1 MRTTTF
7 DVMTNLP
14 VAPPPSIWTYVW
26 EQSSTA
32 FSGLSPLT
40 IQNVST
46 GMSLTSY
53 SYGNAHLYGYYYGVA
68 KDILSDG
75 VMDVTLALSPR
86 LVRTLGF
93 FTACNFYI

>member
-14 VAPPPSIWTYVW
+14 VAPAPSIWTYIR
-26 EQSSTA
+26 ELSSSA

-40 IQNVST
+40 IQNVT
-46 GMSLTSY
+46 AGMGLTSY
-53 SYGNAHLYGYYYGVA
+53 SYGNAHLFGYYYGVA
-68 KDILSDG
+68 KDVLSDG
-75 VMDVTLALSPR
+75 VMDVTLVLSPR
-86 LVRTLGF
+86 LVRALGF